1 MRLKTL
7 ITGAAALSVISIP
20 ALAAD
25 VLPAPPPPEVAP
37 VVYEEPPAFTWTGGY
52 VGGHAGIGRGHLD
65 NGTSCLKRLGEN
77 GDTEIPIYFIVE
89 WPGDDLDWDQEN
101 FRCNWALEVGAL
113 GPTDLTEEDK
123 ENFPW
128 FNVGEPTPIA
138 GYLIGTQIGFNR
150 QFGEGRVG
158 FVIGAEVA
166 FSMTS
171 LASQLT
177 GCIGRCFS
185 FPDALPVQTLVVEE
199 GHNIYWNSE
208 FRINYL
214 ATATL
219 RAGLAF
225 GKALLYGEGGLALAN
240 ATWTNTLG
248 FSDTVTDHGYV
259 FGAGF
264 EAMISTNVS
273 LFFEWNRV
281 VIPEHRFIGQINLP
295 IPIIG
300 PLLGPL
306 PTGIDVSSRT
316 DIFKIGFNIR
326 IGRDHPEI

>member
-1 MRLKTL
+1 MRLMSL

-20 ALAAD
+20 AFAAD

-37 VVYEEPPAFTWTGGY
+37 AVYEEPPAFTWTGGY
-52 VGGHAGIGRGHLD
+52 VGGHAGIGRGAID
-65 NGTSCLKRLGEN
+65 NGTQCNKYE
-77 GDTEIPIYFIVE
+77 DVYAPIYFIVE
-89 WPGDDLDWDQEN
+89 EPGDDIDWDQEN
-101 FRCNWALEVGAL
+101 FRCRWALVGAL
-113 GPTDLTEEDK
+113 GPEIVEDEED
-123 ENFPW
+123 FRFFW
-128 FNVGEPTPIA
+128 TGEPSPIE

-150 QFGEGRVG
+150 QLGQGRVG
-158 FVIGAEVA
+158 LVIGGEVA

-177 GCIGRCFS
+177 GCWPCRQRYDVQPESTSVQLI
-185 FPDALPVQTLVVEE
+185 DLPIQ
-199 GHNIYWNSE
+199 WNSE

-225 GKALLYGEGGLALAN
+225 GKVLLYGEGGLALAN
-240 ATWTNTLG
+240 ATWVNTLG

-259 FGAGF
+259 FGAGL

-273 LFFEWNRV
+273 LFVEWNRV
-281 VIPEHRFIGQINLP
+281 VIPEHRFLGQINLP

-300 PLLGPL
+300 PLVGPL
-306 PTGIDVSSRT
+306 PTGIDVTSTT
-316 DIFKIGFNIR
+316 DIIKVGFNIR
-326 IGRDHPEI
+326 IGRDTPEI